1 MTDLQYD
8 YFKTGLTPQEIADKY
23 KIKKEAARARAMK
36 YKKPEPPEIKIVER
50 VLVFDEVDILRI
62 EALLKESNIWY
73 EMPFKGCEVEVTSKL

>member
-36 YKKPEPPEIKIVER
+36 YKKPEPPEINIVER

-73 EMPFKGCEVEVTSKL
+73 EMPFRGCEIEITSKL

>member
-36 YKKPEPPEIKIVER
+36 YQKPEPPEIKIVER
-50 VLVFDEVDILRI
+50 VLVFDEVDILRV

-73 EMPFKGCEVEVTSKL
+73 EMPFRGCEIEITSKL